1 MTYDNRFNYL
11 YPRKNYPHLIFPYPI
26 QIPDI
31 SSFYAVL
38 GEEKTKKIH
47 LELYALHKL
56 PNIKKIL
63 EREVFFAPDEW
74 LKKISFAKYYIIL
87 KHVGAIPTPPKS
99 IKKRKRFSPEE
110 WTQLGW
116 YRGFDLVNKRDG
128 GKLLDTIIW
137 HNGVK
142 MSMEKQ
148 AKILEAM
155 ARKIK
160 VWCNPIPTTTFNIA
174 TDWSGT
180 GNYQISTIKGRLGNY
195 TTLTKEDFIPMWLA
209 NQLGFRYGETII
221 PGLLE
226 RS

>member
-1 MTYDNRFNYL
+1 MTDDNRFNYL
-11 YPRKNYPHLIFPYPI
+11 YPRKNYSHLIFPYPV

-38 GEEKTKKIH
+38 GEEKSEKIH
-47 LELYALHKL
+47 RELYGLRKL
-56 PNIKKIL
+56 PDIRKIL
-63 EREVFFAPDEW
+63 EREVFFAPDMW

-87 KHVGAIPTPPKS
+87 KHIGTIPNPPKS
-99 IKKRKRFSPEE
+99 IKKRNRFSPEE

-116 YRGFDLVNKRDG
+116 YRGFDLISKRG
-128 GKLLDTIIW
+128 IGKLLDTITW
-137 HNGVK
+137 NNGIK
-142 MSMEKQ
+142 MSMENQ

-160 VWCNPIPTTTFNIA
+160 IWCNTIPTTTFNIA
-174 TDWSGT
+174 ADWNGT
-180 GNYQISTIKGRLGNY
+180 GNYQISKIKGVLGNY
-195 TTLTKEDFIPMWLA
+195 KTLTKFEFISMWLA
-209 NQLGFRYGETII
+209 NQLGFKYGKTII